1 MKRLI
6 ATVALTLLTVAG
18 CSPANA
24 WGSQNTTYNS
34 VGGERS
40 DDDLQAAG
48 QVCDARYGVVQI
60 GKDTPDAYKHCM
72 QAQGWEYSHT
82 TREVRK
88 DVYPDPRHPGLAC
101 HDFVFLGIVGSSCS
115 NF

>member
-6 ATVALTLLTVAG
+6 VTVALTLLTVAG
-18 CSPANA
+18 CASANA
-24 WGSQNTTYNS
+24 WGSQNSTYNS
-34 VGGERS
+34 VGGERN
-40 DDDLQAAG
+40 DADLQAA
-48 QVCDARYGVVQI
+48 
-60 GKDTPDAYKHCM
+60 
-72 QAQGWEYSHT
+72 AQGWEYSHT

-115 NF
+115 NY